1 MLLPQSTRT
10 LHAVSAVGATALHV
24 VWDDGTAVTI
34 DLASVIARHQGFA
47 FLPGESALFATVSLT
62 PKRRSVTG
70 SCRAE
75 TPCSLHVDALWR
87 LQHGLP
93 PPIADM
99 PASPRAFRLHLQA
112 VALLNRA

>member
-1 MLLPQSTRT
+1 MLLPQSTRI

-24 VWDDGTAVTI
+24 VWDDGTAATL
-34 DLASVIARHQGFA
+34 DLVSVIARHQDFA
-47 FLPGESALFATVSLT
+47 FLQAQSALFATVSLT
-62 PKRRSVTG
+62 PKRRSVTWMMPDG
-70 SCRAE
+70 

-99 PASPRAFRLHLQA
+99 PA
-112 VALLNRA
+112 